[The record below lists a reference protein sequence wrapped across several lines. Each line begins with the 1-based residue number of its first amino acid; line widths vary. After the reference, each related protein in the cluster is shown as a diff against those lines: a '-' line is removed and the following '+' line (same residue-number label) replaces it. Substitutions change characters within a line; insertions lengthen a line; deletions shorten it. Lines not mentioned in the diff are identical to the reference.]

1 MTLAATRRYALALS
15 GVIGLVS
22 IVLAGAL
29 IAVVLGNP
37 ERVAVAATDRE
48 LSTIVRLVIDGLAL
62 AALEL
67 LQFLS

>member
-15 GVIGLVS
+15 GVIGMVA
-22 IVLAGAL
+22 VVVAGAL
-29 IAVVLGNP
+29 IAVVLGSP

-48 LSTIVRLVIDGLAL
+48 LSAIFRLVIDGLAL